1 MKVFYITLLTLFCTL
16 LSRGQV
22 LHRQT
27 LSNNG
32 VSTLTNNGIFVS
44 HTIGQSISSQ
54 TVKKATTIIQ
64 QGFQQSMLS
73 KSGFEID
80 IPKLS
85 IETKVYPNPFVSH
98 IKIDFSEEIKGDI
111 QVILFDML
119 GKILFFTSKT
129 SENKSITLDN
139 LDFLPAGSYF
149 LSLKTNN
156 YNINNQL
163 IKN

>member
-1 MKVFYITLLTLFCTL
+1 MKIFYITFLILFCTFH
-16 LSRGQV
+16 STGQV

-32 VSTLTNNGIFVS
+32 VSTLTKKGFFVS
-44 HTIGQSISSQ
+44 HTIGQPISSQ

-64 QGFQQSMLS
+64 QGFQQSMFS
-73 KSGFEID
+73 RSGLEID

-85 IETKVYPNPFVSH
+85 IETKVYPNPFNSY
-98 IKIDFSEEIKGDI
+98 IKIDFSEEIKSDI

-119 GKILFFTSKT
+119 GKILFKTSKT
-129 SENKSITLDN
+129 PENKSITLDN

-149 LSLKTNN
+149 LSLNTNN
-156 YNINNQL
+156 YNFNNQL

>member
-32 VSTLTNNGIFVS
+32 VSTLTKNGIFVS

-73 KSGFEID
+73 KSGFDID
-80 IPKLS
+80 IAKLS

-111 QVILFDML
+111 QIILFDML
-119 GKILFFTSKT
+119 GKVLYNSSKT
-129 SENKSITLDN
+129 AENKTITIDN

-149 LSLKTNN
+149 LSLNTNT
-156 YNINNQL
+156 YNFNKQL